1 MVSIVVGVTGL
12 VTPAFA
18 QKVDNPVAVPS
29 TVRPGV
35 IEAQYDT
42 ELVPGV
48 SMTPNVVSPYRPQQE
63 QGAGAIE
70 FQLTEI
76 TLDGART
83 ISPSVFAPIYADRIG
98 QTITLSDIFSIA
110 REITRRYA
118 EAGYPLSLAYVPI
131 QEIENGR
138 VRIRIIEGFIGEV
151 DVSGAPQR
159 AQAHL
164 KDIAA
169 KITAERPLT
178 KRGLERN
185 LLLANKIPGLN
196 VTAVLE
202 RGTTPESGVKM
213 TFKVTQKRFNLA
225 AGFNN
230 RASRAVGREQFNGML
245 RINNIITG
253 TDSFRFLAVQSVNL
267 DELTFFSAGYSTML
281 TPEGLTLDLAATRS
295 EAAPGVP
302 LLRNLGFETMGWTA
316 GAGLSYPLI
325 LKRQTQLTVSS
336 RFTWKEFQS
345 AFGVSPNTLD
355 ALWTT
360 EFGAAMKFKDPLD
373 GSVAIGATITRGW
386 DIFDATDAGSLLAS
400 RQGAGAEFLA
410 LAADFGRTQKLS
422 DTVSLSMSA
431 KAQTANNPLLSS
443 EQCGYGGAG
452 FGRGYDPFEIAGD
465 RCIVGRIEVSASP
478 AFLKHGK
485 FRATPFV
492 SIDAGAVRQIGPLAA
507 GEARTASLYSFA
519 AGAYLKLTKHFSA
532 TVEVGVP
539 LKGVVAQEGDD
550 DPRFFFSIQARY

>member
-1 MVSIVVGVTGL
+1 MPSIVAAVAF
-12 VTPAFA
+12 VTPVFA
-18 QKVDNPVAVPS
+18 QKIDNPVSIPT
-29 TVRPGV
+29 TVRPGA
-35 IEAQYDT
+35 IEAQYKT
-42 ELVPGV
+42 EVVPGV
-48 SMTPNVVSPYRPQQE
+48 SMTPNVISPYQPQQE
-63 QGAGAIE
+63 NVADAIE

-76 TLDGART
+76 TLDGAKA
-83 ISPSVFAPIYADRIG
+83 ISPTTLAPIYADRLG
-98 QTITLSDIFSIA
+98 QTVKLSDIFSIA

-118 EAGYPLSLAYVPI
+118 EAGYPLSLAYVPA
-131 QEIENGR
+131 QEIEDGR
-138 VRIRIIEGFIGEV
+138 VRIRVIEGFIGEV
-151 DVSGAPQR
+151 DVSGAPKRVQPR
-159 AQAHL
+159 L

-185 LLLANKIPGLN
+185 LLLANQIPGLS

-202 RGTTPESGVKM
+202 RGTSPDSGVKM
-213 TFKVTQKRFNLA
+213 TFKVAQKRFSVA

-267 DELTFFSAGYSTML
+267 DELTFFSGGYSTVL
-281 TPEGLTLDLAATRS
+281 NADGLTLDLAATRS

-316 GAGLSYPLI
+316 GAGLSYPLV
-325 LKRQTQLTVSS
+325 LKRETQVTVSG

-386 DIFDATDAGSLLAS
+386 DIFEATDAGSPFAS

-410 LAADFGRTQKLS
+410 IAADFGRTQKLS
-422 DTVSLSMSA
+422 DTVSFSISA
-431 KAQTANNPLLSS
+431 RAQTANNPLLSS

-465 RCIVGRIEVSASP
+465 RCIVGRMEISASP
-478 AFLKHGK
+478 AFLKQGK
-485 FRATPFV
+485 FSATPFI

-519 AGAYLKLTKHFSA
+519 AGAYLKLTKHLSA

-550 DPRFFFSIQARY
+550 DPRLFFSLQARY

>member
-1 MVSIVVGVTGL
+1 MTGF
-12 VTPAFA
+12 VTPALA
-18 QKVDNPVAVPS
+18 QKVDNPVAVPT

-35 IEAQYDT
+35 IEAQYDM
-42 ELVPGV
+42 EVVPGV
-48 SMTPNVVSPYRPQQE
+48 SMTPNVVSPYQAQQE
-63 QGAGAIE
+63 TEAASIE
-70 FQLTEI
+70 FLLTEI

-83 ISPSVFAPIYADRIG
+83 ISQATLASIYADRLG
-98 QTITLSDIFSIA
+98 QTVKLAEIFAIA

-118 EAGYPLSLAYVPI
+118 EAGYPLSLAYVPV
-131 QEIENGR
+131 QEIEDGQ
-138 VRIRIIEGFIGEV
+138 VRIRVIEGFIGEV

-159 AQAHL
+159 AQPRL
-164 KDIAA
+164 REIAE

-185 LLLANKIPGLN
+185 LLLANQIPGLR

-202 RGTTPESGVKM
+202 RGTSPETGVKM
-213 TFKVTQKRFNLA
+213 TFKVSQKRFSVA

-245 RINNIITG
+245 RVNNIITG

-267 DELTFFSAGYSTML
+267 DELTFFSGGYSTIL
-281 TPEGLTLDLAATRS
+281 NADGLTLDLAATRS

-316 GAGLSYPLI
+316 GAGLSYPLV
-325 LKRQTQLTVSS
+325 LKRETQLTVSG

-386 DIFDATDAGSLLAS
+386 DIFDATDAGSPLAS

-410 LAADFGRTQKLS
+410 LTADFGRTQKLS
-422 DTVSLSMSA
+422 DTVSLSLSA

-465 RCIVGRIEVSASP
+465 RCVVGRIEVSASP
-478 AFLKHGK
+478 AFLKQGK
-485 FRATPFV
+485 FSATPFV
-492 SIDAGAVRQIGPLAA
+492 SVDAGAVRQIGPLAA
-507 GEARTASLYSFA
+507 GESRTASLYSFA
-519 AGAYLKLTKHFSA
+519 AGAYLKLTKHLSA

-539 LKGVVAQEGDD
+539 LKGIVAQEGDD
-550 DPRFFFSIQARY
+550 DPRFFFSIQARF